1 MFQCNQNEE
10 EEGDEDPI
18 ITMLCDVMM
27 MMSGCLLKI
36 NKKFTNAFCLLLFFP
51 LIR

>member
-18 ITMLCDVMM
+18 ITMLFDVMM

-36 NKKFTNAFCLLLFFP
+36 NK
-51 LIR
+51 